1 MEQTKQFTTS
11 RGLLK
16 YILFTIITL
25 GIYPLVMYSL
35 IANEL
40 NKICKDGK
48 STMQYW
54 IVFLLSPFALGIPMF
69 VWFHRVCNRLGAELE
84 KRGVNYSVS
93 ASTFWGWMILGSFIA
108 IGPLVFVHKF
118 LKASNRLNANYNER
132 GE

>member
-1 MEQTKQFTTS
+1 MGQSNQFTTS

-16 YILFTIITL
+16 YILFSIITF

-40 NKICKDGK
+40 NKICKDCK

-54 IVFLLSPFALGIPMF
+54 IIFLVSPFTLAIPMF
-69 VWFHRVCNRLGAELE
+69 VWFHRVCNRMGAELE
-84 KRGVNYSVS
+84 RRGIDYSIG
-93 ASTFWGWMILGSFIA
+93 AGTFWGWMILGSIIA

-118 LKASNRLNANYNER
+118 LKASNKLNENFNGK